1 MRIAEFVELEQFG
14 RERFAARV
22 SLTLVL
28 VDAYFQFSGH
38 AGVPLGGAQLCCA
51 HHVPYFT
58 FVTPA
63 YWQRR

>member
-14 RERFAARV
+14 RKRFAARM

-38 AGVPLGGAQLCCA
+38 D
-51 HHVPYFT
+51 
-58 FVTPA
+58 
-63 YWQRR
+63 RRSPWSRATSLRA

>member
-28 VDAYFQFSGH
+28 VDAYFSFPGIQAF
-38 AGVPLGGAQLCCA
+38 PLVARNFA
-51 HHVPYFT
+51 ARIT
-58 FVTPA
+58 FPISLL
-63 YWQRR
+63 